1 MLDNNLNVN
10 QNNNTEGEDKIMT
23 NSKLNVND
31 LSKLINGVS
40 AFLKEVQGIT
50 SLEEQAVNQLG
61 KVLADNLGLV
71 KEVETVKVETK
82 EVIPTEV
89 QDELAL
95 LKVDNEKLNSQI
107 KSLEEELMKA
117 QNKEPEVV
125 DDTNKINELQA
136 KVTEQ
141 ESIIEQ
147 LADCLESSNEVI
159 EQQKAE
165 LEEATRLMQFA
176 LTEIN
181 ELNKL
186 QNEEPSDNEIAD
198 FESDDEDEIDNIQD
212 DLEQQ
217 FDELEDENND
227 EDMVHSDS
235 NSEEIDTDNDILDF
249 IMETESKTE
258 IEELSFDEDDDKP
271 VVEEPK
277 PKAKV
282 RRNTGFKSNGFEP
295 AVYINEDTSNNDEI
309 FEKQLSYMNIIEED
323 TYNDDALFEEQLLHM
338 NIETETCLESN
349 NVQEA
354 KPRRTNRKQSQ
365 YDQYGNL
372 RESRNIKSESSND
385 TTTAMNYLKRV
396 KANEVNFEY
405 VLANRKEFEDM
416 CTLWLSINMNQLPI
430 EISNLKVELFK
441 YDLENTNL
449 DD

>member
-1 MLDNNLNVN
+1 MLDNNLNSN
-10 QNNNTEGEDKIMT
+10 ENNNTIKGDDNM
-23 NSKLNVND
+23 NNLQD
-31 LSKLINGVS
+31 LAKLINGIS

-71 KEVETVKVETK
+71 KEIETVKVETK

-89 QDELAL
+89 QEELAL
-95 LKVDNEKLNSQI
+95 LKDDNEKLTNQI
-107 KSLEEELMKA
+107 KSLEEQLAVA
-117 QNKEPEVV
+117 QNKEPEVIV
-125 DDTNKINELQA
+125 DSIKINELQA
-136 KVTEQ
+136 KIDEQ

-147 LADCLESSNEVI
+147 LAECVEASNTVI

-165 LEEATRLMQFA
+165 LEEATRIMQFA
-176 LTEIN
+176 LNEIN

-186 QNEEPSDNEIAD
+186 QNEEDSDNEIAD

-217 FDELEDENND
+217 SDELDEANND

-235 NSEEIDTDNDILDF
+235 NSEEIDTDGDILDF
-249 IMETESKTE
+249 IMETESKTV
-258 IEELSFDEDDDKP
+258 EELSFDEDDDKP

-277 PKAKV
+277 PKAKT

-295 AVYINEDTSNNDEI
+295 AIYINEDTSNNDEI
-309 FEKQLSYMNIIEED
+309 FEKQLSYMDIIEED

-349 NVQEA
+349 NIQEA

-365 YDQYGNL
+365 YDQYGNP
-372 RESRNIKSESSND
+372 RETRSIKSEFSND
-385 TTTAMNYLKRV
+385 TTTAMDYLKRV

-405 VLANRKEFEDM
+405 ILANRKEFEDM

-449 DD
+449 ED